1 MFRPVLNGRSI
12 IQMIDPARDFRGM
25 GRQVT
30 RTCRHMRVMFS
41 VENDASI
48 QHRSIQFFETI
59 NFNYDFAFHD
69 TALILLPSLDS
80 FSIRFDY
87 LSSLD
92 YFVSME
98 TLFARFEIESFRSGT
113 REARLPLS
121 FFLPFFSFLPLF
133 FLFFN
138 SDYFGTSQVTSL
150 PVERSPRT
158 LFLLP
163 VTGLRGRRQL
173 IMPIDRAGYR
183 SGTVMHVNVR
193 KDICFPFHALV
204 RVHLCSC
211 TLAIRIEKPLLVYY
225 NRLFLPLA
233 KTGI

>member
-48 QHRSIQFFETI
+48 QHRSIRFFETI

-98 TLFARFEIESFRSGT
+98 TLFARFEIESFCSGT

-121 FFLPFFSFLPLF
+121 FFLFSPFSPSFFFSFL
-133 FLFFN
+133 
-138 SDYFGTSQVTSL
+138 
-150 PVERSPRT
+150 
-158 LFLLP
+158 
-163 VTGLRGRRQL
+163 
-173 IMPIDRAGYR
+173 
-183 SGTVMHVNVR
+183 
-193 KDICFPFHALV
+193 
-204 RVHLCSC
+204 
-211 TLAIRIEKPLLVYY
+211 IRITSVRRRLLHCRSNDRRERCFCY
-225 NRLFLPLA
+225 RLPGSVA
-233 KTGI
+233 VGN

>member
-1 MFRPVLNGRSI
+1 MYRWKRCSPALKLN
-12 IQMIDPARDFRGM
+12 
-25 GRQVT
+25 
-30 RTCRHMRVMFS
+30 
-41 VENDASI
+41 
-48 QHRSIQFFETI
+48 
-59 NFNYDFAFHD
+59 
-69 TALILLPSLDS
+69 
-80 FSIRFDY
+80 RFVREQGK
-87 LSSLD
+87 LD
-92 YFVSME
+92 YHF
-98 TLFARFEIESFRSGT
+98 
-113 REARLPLS
+113 LS
-121 FFLPFFSFLPLF
+121 FFLFSPFSPSSFS
-133 FLFFN
+133 FFN

-211 TLAIRIEKPLLVYY
+211 TLAISIEKPLSVYY
-225 NRLFLPLA
+225 SYPFLPLA